1 MLADVVGADFGVA
14 RVRRTE
20 QIIKAAHQRFV
31 REQHVMLENTAHF
44 VRKLILWDTVMVI
57 KTGLRA
63 PADMERGRNVRF
75 RPLEDGAQL
84 VPVFH
89 VLKRHPLHRRA
100 GNDHAVIR
108 LAAHLIERLVERE
121 HVLLGRVFRDVGF
134 HHQQLQLHLNRRVA
148 QQARQLRFGG
158 DFGGHQV
165 QQEDFQRANILRF
178 RARIGHDE
186 YVFAPQRAGGG
197 QVVRNA
203 DWHDDVPRFCVL
215 MAGFGAIDANLYFI
229 ILLLREMS
237 NRG

>member
-1 MLADVVGADFGVA
+1 MHDAVAVHAGQLLLHHVLRHAPVVIQP
-14 RVRRTE
+14 R
-20 QIIKAAHQRFV
+20 
-31 REQHVMLENTAHF
+31 
-44 VRKLILWDTVMVI
+44 
-57 KTGLRA
+57 LRA
-63 PADMERGRNVRF
+63 PADMERGRDVRF

-100 GNDHAVIR
+100 GDDHAVIR

-121 HVLLGRVFRDVGF
+121 HVLLGRVFRDVGL
-134 HHQQLQLHLNRRVA
+134 HHQQLHLHLNRRVA

-178 RARIGHDE
+178 RARVGHDE

-203 DWHDDVPRFCVL
+203 DWHDAVPSFLRVDGGIRRDRCESLFYYTAF
-215 MAGFGAIDANLYFI
+215 AGNVK
-229 ILLLREMS
+229 
-237 NRG
+237 